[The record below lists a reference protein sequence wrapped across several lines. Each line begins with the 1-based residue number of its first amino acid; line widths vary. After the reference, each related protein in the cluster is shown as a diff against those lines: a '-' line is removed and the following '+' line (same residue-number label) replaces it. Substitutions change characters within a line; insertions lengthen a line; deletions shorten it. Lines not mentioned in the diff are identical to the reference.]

1 MNLKDTIFALSTPK
15 GKSAIAVFRI
25 SGIKSH
31 KIIKKISSNKK
42 KTINKAFLN
51 YIFDNNN
58 LPIDQTLTTYFK
70 APKSFTG
77 EDMVEVSCHGSHAVI
92 KKISKE
98 LIKSG
103 LRIAEPGEFTRRALE
118 NDKLDL
124 TKVEAL
130 GDLINANTEK
140 QRELALRSLEGGLT
154 DYSLNLLRKLKKLL
168 ANVEAIIDFVDEDL
182 PINIRKRIKEQNK
195 NIIRSI
201 EKTIKN
207 SFLADSIR
215 NGFDITII
223 GKPNT
228 GKSLFVNYVSGRN
241 VSIVTNIPGT
251 TTDLIES
258 LVEVKGYQLRFIDT
272 AGIRKHKNPI
282 EKIGIT
288 KTLETS
294 KQSDLNLIFLKN
306 NEKKQY
312 KNIKNKIFIRSKQDL
327 RKLPVKD
334 NEMNNISSKTG
345 YGIRGLLDKIINIL
359 VKNDQKEVPIISRER
374 QLLKIKSCLKHL
386 KSFNVEKNT
395 DMAADDIRS
404 AIKEVEEIYHKF
416 DIEQILDIIF
426 NDFCIGK

>member
-77 EDMVEVSCHGSHAVI
+77 EDMVEVSCHGSYAVI

-98 LIKSG
+98 FIKSG

-154 DYSLNLLRKLKKLL
+154 DYSLNLLRKLL
-168 ANVEAIIDFVDEDL
+168 ND
-182 PINIRKRIKEQNK
+182 PYIRKRRIKEQNK

-215 NGFDITII
+215 NGFNITII

-345 YGIRGLLDKIINIL
+345 YGIRRLLDKIINIL

-374 QLLKIKSCLKHL
+374 QLLKIKNCLKHL